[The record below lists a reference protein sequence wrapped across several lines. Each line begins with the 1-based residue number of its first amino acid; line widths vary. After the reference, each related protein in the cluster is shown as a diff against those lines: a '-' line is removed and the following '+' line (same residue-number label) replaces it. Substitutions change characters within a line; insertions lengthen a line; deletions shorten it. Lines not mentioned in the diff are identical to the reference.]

1 MNGVKFMKK
10 LFLGILIL
18 EIELATTSF
27 AAPKQAC
34 TTIQSGT
41 LLTSDGMVIIPG
53 YDKWGYNY
61 QAHIFNGYYC
71 DAYRDAAWCQQWKDV
86 KLQMK
91 WNDAWLSNTDCNNDG
106 KLDRHDNYPSYIG
119 SGAWLTNHQSGLNPD
134 GSQWNDFVKI
144 VAKPTAGFNCAS
156 VEAIEIWGE
165 FCLIQEVTNDPSYGI
180 HGKQLLTNP
189 AGFGAWK

>member
-1 MNGVKFMKK
+1 MKK
-10 LFLGILIL
+10 LFLGIFV
-18 EIELATTSF
+18 LAIAFTTIAL
-27 AAPKQAC
+27 AAPKEKC

-41 LLTSDGMVIIPG
+41 LLAGDGTVIPLG

-61 QAHIFNGYYC
+61 QADMFNGYYC

-86 KLQMK
+86 KLAMK
-91 WNDAWLSNTDCNNDG
+91 WNNAWLSNQDCNGDG
-106 KLDRHDNYPSYIG
+106 KLDRHYGYTTYVG

-144 VAKPTAGFNCAS
+144 VAKPTSTFNCAS
-156 VEAIEIWGE
+156 VGAIEIWGE
-165 FCLIQEVTNDPSYGI
+165 FCLIQEVTNDPSAGM